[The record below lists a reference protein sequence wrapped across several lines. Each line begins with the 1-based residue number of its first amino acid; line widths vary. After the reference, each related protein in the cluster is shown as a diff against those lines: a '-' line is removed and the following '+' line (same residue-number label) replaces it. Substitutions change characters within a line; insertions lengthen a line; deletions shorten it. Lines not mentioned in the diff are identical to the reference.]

1 MILLWFI
8 KWLIRRVQ
16 RQADWRNIARVRGGF
31 EKIGRRF
38 DFRSRKCRYEA
49 FTIDG
54 MQAEWLI
61 PLAPH
66 DDSKALL
73 YFHGGG
79 YAAGSINTHRPHI
92 SQVARLANVRTLM
105 INYRLAP
112 ENKFPAPIE
121 DAVKAYDY
129 LLAQGYKPE
138 HIAFGGDSAG
148 GGITLGTLLW
158 LRDHQRLLPQCAI
171 CLSPWTDLTHT
182 GGSFAAN
189 DKIEPMLIAEAMPYW
204 AANYMGDADLRN
216 PYASPLFGDLHGLP
230 PIYIQVGTAEL
241 LLDDSLRFAAKAK
254 EAGVDVSIDVYEG
267 FFHVFQAFFMI
278 LCTARRANKK
288 LAAFVS
294 SRLGA

>member
-38 DFRSRKCRYEA
+38 DFRSRKCTYEA

-54 MQAEWLI
+54 MKAEWLI
-61 PLAPH
+61 PRAAH
-66 DDSKALL
+66 DSSRVLL

-92 SQVARLANVRTLM
+92 SQLAHLANVRTLM
-105 INYRLAP
+105 IDYRLAP

-158 LRDHQRLLPQCAI
+158 LRDHQRPLPQCAI
-171 CLSPWTDLTHT
+171 CLSPWTDLTT
-182 GGSFAAN
+182 SGESFKTK
-189 DKIEPMLIAEAMPYW
+189 DKEEPMLIAEAMPYW

-216 PYASPLFGDLHGLP
+216 PYASPLFGDLRGLP

-241 LLDDSLRFAAKAK
+241 LLDDSLRFAQKAKA
-254 EAGVDVSIDVYEG
+254 EGVDVSIDVYEG